1 MHFNSFHGKIFSRS
15 DVIITGMEKPLALII
30 EDERDI
36 AALFR
41 HVLDIAG
48 YQTEIVMNGS
58 EALARLA
65 VIRPDILLLDLNLP
79 GVSGG
84 RILEQVR
91 ADKRL
96 MTVPVV
102 VVTGHSEMA
111 DNLPFE
117 PDLVLLKPVNLD
129 QLSNL
134 VQRLQTTQGS
144 MQELPWD
151 KVTHLY
157 NREFFKVRLAYSL
170 ERARQIGDHR
180 FGALFVDI
188 APFELLQAR
197 LDETQLNTFLRSLAA
212 HLKTLLRPTDTIS
225 YFEQGLFLILIEDA
239 SRENI
244 PSKIAGRL
252 EWELKKFLS
261 PDLLIDG
268 LQTFIGIILCDGSYP
283 SADEIMSDIE
293 LACRLTRSEK
303 KFMSYDRASLQASRA
318 ASSNK

>member
-1 MHFNSFHGKIFSRS
+1 MHFKSCRGIFYSTT
-15 DVIITGMEKPLALII
+15 DVIIASMEKPLALIV

-48 YQTEIVMNGS
+48 YRTEIVMNGS

-65 VIRPDILLLDLNLP
+65 ATRPDILLLDLNLP
-79 GVSGG
+79 GVSGNK
-84 RILEQVR
+84 ILEQMR
-91 ADKRL
+91 ADPRL

-134 VQRLQTTQGS
+134 VQRLRTTQGS
-144 MQELPWD
+144 MQELPWE
-151 KVTHLY
+151 KITHLY

-188 APFELLQAR
+188 APFKLLQDR
-197 LDETQLNTFLRSLAA
+197 LDEIQLNTFLRSLAA

-239 SRENI
+239 SREYI

-268 LQTFIGIILCDGSYP
+268 LQTYIGIILCDGSYP
-283 SADEIMSDIE
+283 DAGQIMSDID
-293 LACRLTRSEK
+293 LACKLARSEK
-303 KFMSYDRASLQASRA
+303 KFMLYDRALLEARRA
-318 ASSNK
+318 LGPNI